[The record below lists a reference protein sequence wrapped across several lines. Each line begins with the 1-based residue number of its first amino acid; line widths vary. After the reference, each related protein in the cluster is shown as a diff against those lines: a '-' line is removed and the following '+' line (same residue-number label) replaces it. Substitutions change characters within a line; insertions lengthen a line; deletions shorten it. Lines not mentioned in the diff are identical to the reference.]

1 MEDYLIKEIDK
12 IGEMLALIAT
22 RLGLGSYA
30 VQSESLA
37 QQMNTEL
44 TNHLN
49 INVHEL
55 LAMSDPLEFLISERG
70 FNDRNI
76 ESLALMMYQTIPSS
90 DRLNAFLK
98 GTTDY
103 LDHKGLFSF
112 SLHSIV

>member
-12 IGEMLALIAT
+12 IGEMLALIAS
-22 RLGLGSYA
+22 RLGLGSHA

-37 QQMNTEL
+37 RQVNTEL

-49 INVHEL
+49 INVNEL
-55 LAMSDPLEFLISERG
+55 LAMPEPLEFLVSERG